1 MFHGSREKLQG
12 KSGGVFKPNFFIF
25 EQYLTTYV
33 REGLEEFIGETNERN
48 AHVARLKCPDVPHI

>member
-1 MFHGSREKLQG
+1 M
-12 KSGGVFKPNFFIF
+12 FKPNFFIF